1 MSKYE
6 TTLRQIIYHYTQDS
20 LPIPEAIKNAQTLHL
35 PSGDVKFAPITE
47 MVDISVD
54 DRIAACKDIL
64 LPKTQLAF
72 YDDAMRDLY
81 YEIFCIENLEREI
94 EFETVNYFLMR
105 WKTNIKKCIAKYNIL
120 YKTLQSDIDLIS
132 DYARFTEITDN
143 DDVTHGKQVDGTGN
157 GSTTHGMKVETESH
171 NESEGKTVF
180 EDTPENELLN
190 ENYATNITKN
200 GAEAS
205 GNVTTQNSGTD
216 ENEFS
221 NQTKESGKTERDY
234 NRILKDVGRNKSIP
248 EIIQQYMDNQT
259 NVIENMVNETSKGLF
274 IKIYN

>member
-6 TTLRQIIYHYTQDS
+6 TTLRQIIYHYTQNT
-20 LPIPEAIKNAQTLHL
+20 LPIPEAIKNAQTFHL

-143 DDVTHGKQVDGTGN
+143 DDITHGKQVDGSGN